1 MRRLTTLHALA
12 FVFVWMF
19 TLVGGPARVPAVT
32 GALVALQLVLWR
44 LDLVQLG
51 HLRGLSLS
59 RRRPARSIPSY
70 ERVRAAIGGATHSP
84 REFDLGI
91 RRTLERI
98 ASTRLSA
105 GHGVDM
111 HRDPDAARRLLGP
124 QTWTLL
130 DPTRTTSVDVD
141 GPSVSTERL
150 TEIVDRLERL

>member
-12 FVFVWMF
+12 FVFAWMF
-19 TLVGGPARVPAVT
+19 ALVSGPAGVPAVT
-32 GALVALQLVLWR
+32 GVLVAGQLVLWR
-44 LDLVQLG
+44 LDLAQFG
-51 HLRGLSLS
+51 HVRGLSL
-59 RRRPARSIPSY
+59 RRRRSVQSIPSY
-70 ERVRAAIGGATHSP
+70 ERVRAGMGGATHSP

-124 QTWTLL
+124 QTWALL
-130 DPTRTTSVDVD
+130 DPTRTTSVDAT
-141 GPSVSTERL
+141 GRGISRQRL
-150 TEIVDRLERL
+150 TDIVDRLERL